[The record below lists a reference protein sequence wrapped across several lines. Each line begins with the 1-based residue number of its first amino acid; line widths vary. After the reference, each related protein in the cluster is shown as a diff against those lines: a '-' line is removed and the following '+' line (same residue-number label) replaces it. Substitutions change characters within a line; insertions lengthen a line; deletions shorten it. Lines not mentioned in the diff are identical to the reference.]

1 MNNIKN
7 IFFDL
12 DHTIWDFEK
21 NSSLTFKKI
30 LKDFKIDI
38 NLDEF
43 LEIYVPV
50 SYTHLTLPTKRIV

>member
-43 LEIYVPV
+43 LEI
-50 SYTHLTLPTKRIV
+50 I

>member
-43 LEIYVPV
+43 LEIYVPINFK
-50 SYTHLTLPTKRIV
+50 YWKLYRD